1 MKDSAPLRCIGVENR
16 DPKLTDLQKETLV
29 RVLASGGWYRAS
41 SSGERVTLASLYRK
55 GILERRARR
64 GAEGDANAAY
74 EYRYEVQKV
83 ALPEPKP
90 VEYQHSCLEENALTY
105 LQWFRERGGIA
116 VWPSVNLSKLGISW
130 TTPAQTTEGTPT
142 PQPTQEADS
151 KPSKV
156 ITDPALVKVLVP
168 REVKRFRVAIRR
180 SSNGIYLKCTE
191 ASTRRIHATIAKYPG
206 SWYVFDYET
215 QETVILVSDSELSL
229 ADWAVQQEKATP

>member
-1 MKDSAPLRCIGVENR
+1 MASESSKDS
-16 DPKLTDLQKETLV
+16 LTDLQKETLV
-29 RVLASGGWYRAS
+29 RVLACEGWYRAS

-55 GILERRARR
+55 GILQRRARR

-74 EYRYEVQKV
+74 EYRYEVQKL
-83 ALPEPKP
+83 ALPEPKA

-116 VWPSVNLSKLGISW
+116 VWPSVNLSKLGTSW

-168 REVKRFRVAIRR
+168 REIKRFRVAIRR
-180 SSNGIYLKCTE
+180 SGNGIYLKCTE
-191 ASTRRIHATIAKYPG
+191 ASTRRINAAVAKYPG
-206 SWYVFDYET
+206 SWYVFDHGT
-215 QETVILVSDSELSL
+215 QEAVILASDSERSL
-229 ADWAVQQEKATP
+229 ADWATQQENATP